1 MDKIVS
7 KIVALGVPGL
17 VLLLAIGATGYVGAA
32 AITAALC
39 AIGPFGMIGGIATL
53 GLIGLISQA
62 ISEYGFEKI
71 FVQVVKELVKKG
83 ETKESILL
91 KINSDK
97 ISKSLKLKLKEIL
110 EENWNDELRKK
121 KSQEKRN

>member
-32 AITAALC
+32 AITTALC
-39 AIGPFGMIGGIATL
+39 AIGPLGMIGGIATL

-91 KINSDK
+91 KINSYK

-110 EENWNDELRKK
+110 EENWNDELNFR
-121 KSQEKRN
+121 EGGTL

>member
-83 ETKESILL
+83 ETKESIFL
-91 KINSDK
+91 KINSYK

-110 EENWNDELRKK
+110 EENWNDELNFR
-121 KSQEKRN
+121 EGGTL

>member
-32 AITAALC
+32 SITTALC

-53 GLIGLISQA
+53 GLIGLLSQA

-91 KINSDK
+91 KINSYK
-97 ISKSLKLKLKEIL
+97 ISKSLKLKLKDIL
-110 EENWNDELRKK
+110 EENWNDELNFR
-121 KSQEKRN
+121 EGGTL

>member
-17 VLLLAIGATGYVGAA
+17 VLLLVIGATGYAGAA
-32 AITAALC
+32 AITTALC

-83 ETKESILL
+83 ETKESILT
-91 KINSDK
+91 KINSYK
-97 ISKSLKLKLKEIL
+97 ISKYLKLKLKEEL
-110 EENWNDELRKK
+110 EENWNDELNFR
-121 KSQEKRN
+121 EGGTL

>member
-17 VLLLAIGATGYVGAA
+17 VLLLAIGATGYVGAE

-91 KINSDK
+91 KINSYK

-110 EENWNDELRKK
+110 EENWNDELNFR
-121 KSQEKRN
+121 EGGTL

>member
-32 AITAALC
+32 AITAALW

-91 KINSDK
+91 KINSYK

-110 EENWNDELRKK
+110 EENWNDELNFR
-121 KSQEKRN
+121 EGGTL

>member
-17 VLLLAIGATGYVGAA
+17 VLLLAIGATGYAGAA
-32 AITAALC
+32 AITTALC
-39 AIGPFGMIGGIATL
+39 TIGPFAMIGGIVTL

-83 ETKESILL
+83 ETKESILT
-91 KINSDK
+91 KINSYK
-97 ISKSLKLKLKEIL
+97 ISKSLKLKLKEEL
-110 EENWNDELRKK
+110 EENWNDELNFR
-121 KSQEKRN
+121 EGGTL

>member
-32 AITAALC
+32 AITTSLY

-71 FVQVVKELVKKG
+71 FVQVVKELEKKG

-91 KINSDK
+91 KINSYK
-97 ISKSLKLKLKEIL
+97 LSKSLKLKLKEEL
-110 EENWNDELRKK
+110 EENWNDELNFR
-121 KSQEKRN
+121 EGGTL

>member
-17 VLLLAIGATGYVGAA
+17 VLLLAIGATGYAGAA
-32 AITAALC
+32 AITTALC

-91 KINSDK
+91 KINSYK

-110 EENWNDELRKK
+110 EENWNDELNFC
-121 KSQEKRN
+121 EGGTL

>member
-32 AITAALC
+32 SITTALC
-39 AIGPFGMIGGIATL
+39 AIGPLGMIGGIATL

-91 KINSDK
+91 KINSYK
-97 ISKSLKLKLKEIL
+97 ISKSLKLKLKEKL
-110 EENWNDELRKK
+110 EENWNDELNFR
-121 KSQEKRN
+121 EGGTL

>member
-17 VLLLAIGATGYVGAA
+17 VLLLAIGATGYAGAA
-32 AITAALC
+32 AITTAPC

-83 ETKESILL
+83 ETKESILT
-91 KINSDK
+91 KINSYK
-97 ISKSLKLKLKEIL
+97 ISKSLKLKLKEDL
-110 EENWNDELRKK
+110 EENWNDGLNFREGGTL
-121 KSQEKRN
+121 

>member
-17 VLLLAIGATGYVGAA
+17 VLLLAIGVTGYVGAA

-91 KINSDK
+91 KINSYK

-110 EENWNDELRKK
+110 EENWNDELNFR
-121 KSQEKRN
+121 EGGTL

>member
-32 AITAALC
+32 SITTALC

-91 KINSDK
+91 KINSYK
-97 ISKSLKLKLKEIL
+97 LSKSLKLKLKEIL
-110 EENWNDELRKK
+110 EENWNDELNFR
-121 KSQEKRN
+121 EGGTL

>member
-91 KINSDK
+91 KINSYK

-110 EENWNDELRKK
+110 EENWKDELNFR
-121 KSQEKRN
+121 EGGTL

>member
-7 KIVALGVPGL
+7 KIVALGIPGL
-17 VLLLAIGATGYVGAA
+17 VLLLAIGGTGYAGAA
-32 AITAALC
+32 AITTALC

-83 ETKESILL
+83 ETKEAILT
-91 KINSDK
+91 KINADK
-97 ISKSLKLKLKEIL
+97 VSKSLKLKLKEEL
-110 EENWNDELRKK
+110 EENWNDELNFR
-121 KSQEKRN
+121 EGGTL

>member
-39 AIGPFGMIGGIATL
+39 AIGPFGMIVGIATL

-91 KINSDK
+91 KINSYK

-110 EENWNDELRKK
+110 EENWNDELNFR
-121 KSQEKRN
+121 EGGTL

>member
-17 VLLLAIGATGYVGAA
+17 VLLLAIGATGYAGAA
-32 AITAALC
+32 AITTALC

-53 GLIGLISQA
+53 GLIELISQA

-83 ETKESILL
+83 ETKESILT
-91 KINSDK
+91 KINSYK
-97 ISKSLKLKLKEIL
+97 ISKYLKLKLKEEL
-110 EENWNDELRKK
+110 EENWNDEWNFREWGTL
-121 KSQEKRN
+121 

>member
-17 VLLLAIGATGYVGAA
+17 VLLLAIGATGYAGAA
-32 AITAALC
+32 AITTALC

-83 ETKESILL
+83 ETKESILT
-91 KINSDK
+91 KINSYK
-97 ISKSLKLKLKEIL
+97 ISKSLKLKLKEDL
-110 EENWNDELRKK
+110 EENWNDELNFR
-121 KSQEKRN
+121 EGGTL

>member
-17 VLLLAIGATGYVGAA
+17 VLLLAIGATGYAGAA
-32 AITAALC
+32 AITTTLC

-83 ETKESILL
+83 ETKESILT
-91 KINSDK
+91 KINSYK
-97 ISKSLKLKLKEIL
+97 ISKSLKLKLKEEF
-110 EENWNDELRKK
+110 EENWNDELNFR
-121 KSQEKRN
+121 EGGTL

>member
-32 AITAALC
+32 AITAVLC

-91 KINSDK
+91 KINSYK

-110 EENWNDELRKK
+110 EENWNDELNFR
-121 KSQEKRN
+121 EGGTL

>member
-91 KINSDK
+91 KINSYK
-97 ISKSLKLKLKEIL
+97 ISKSLKLKLKEKL
-110 EENWNDELRKK
+110 EENWNDELNFR
-121 KSQEKRN
+121 EGGTL

>member
-91 KINSDK
+91 KINSYK

-110 EENWNDELRKK
+110 EENWNAELNFR
-121 KSQEKRN
+121 EGGTL

>member
-32 AITAALC
+32 AITTALC
-39 AIGPFGMIGGIATL
+39 TIGPFGMIGGIVTL

-83 ETKESILL
+83 ETKESILT
-91 KINSDK
+91 KINSYK
-97 ISKSLKLKLKEIL
+97 ISKYLKLKLKEEL
-110 EENWNDELRKK
+110 EENWNDELNFR
-121 KSQEKRN
+121 EGGTL